1 MAAET
6 QEGEGGGLSHL
17 QTSFVLGYHGCDRS
31 VSEKTLEGKTKL
43 TKSNED
49 YDWLGSGIYF
59 WEDDPKRA
67 LEWAKKNISR
77 GKYKYL
83 FVLGEVTAFRNCL
96 DQMSRDNLTSSKR
109 GFCFFKSRIQ
119 DGREQGF
126 VQNTGRKPDK
136 PFDIR
141 TVLS

>member
-1 MAAET
+1 MASET
-6 QEGEGGGLSHL
+6 QEGEGGGLSRL

-31 VSEKTLEGKTKL
+31 VGEKTLEGKTKL
-43 TKSNED
+43 TKSNKD
-49 YDWLGSGIYF
+49 CDWLGPDIYF
-59 WEDDPKRA
+59 WESDPKRA
-67 LEWAKKNISR
+67 LEWAKENIFR

-83 FVLGEVTAFRNCL
+83 FVLGVVTAFGNWL
-96 DQMSRDNLTSSKR
+96 DQMSRDNLTSYKR
-109 GFCFFKSRIQ
+109 GFCFFKSYIQ
-119 DGREQGF
+119 DDWEQGF

>member
-6 QEGEGGGLSHL
+6 Q
-17 QTSFVLGYHGCDRS
+17 
-31 VSEKTLEGKTKL
+31 EGKTKL

-49 YDWLGSGIYF
+49 YDWLGPGIYF

-67 LEWAKKNISR
+67 LEWAKGNISR

-83 FVLGEVTAFRNCL
+83 FVLGVVTAFRNCL